1 MYSENQKFYCC
12 LFANL
17 LTVLT
22 TFLRLDLG
30 PVVIFFPLVKPSHP
44 PVSITPCPPTSCR
57 TLCQHD
63 LSYPP
68 SYPHVSYLV
77 FSHPL
82 NVFTSSPLLI
92 SRILFF
98 FTTGNPWLI
107 KFLAFCDCCLT
118 LLYGSLYKKLVTPN
132 FKANCGKLPVA
143 LFSSTLPPVPSH
155 FRLFPGQ
162 QHHPRL
168 SEFIG
173 PS

>member
-1 MYSENQKFYCC
+1 MYSENQKFYSC

-44 PVSITPCPPTSCR
+44 PVSITPCPPASCR

-107 KFLAFCDCCLT
+107 KFSAFCDCCVT
-118 LLYGSLYKKLVTPN
+118 LLYGSLKSLSPPTSRLTVVNCLLPFSAPLSLQFPVTSVYFLGN
-132 FKANCGKLPVA
+132 STILDYQNSLDA
-143 LFSSTLPPVPSH
+143 LN
-155 FRLFPGQ
+155 
-162 QHHPRL
+162 
-168 SEFIG
+168 
-173 PS
+173 